1 MTDQGYTGKRI
12 ENYVYNYAD
21 FIGNGNFSKC
31 YKAVNT
37 KTSKYSNI
45 KNNKSQ
51 SK

>member
-37 KTSKYSNI
+37 KTSKHFYI
-45 KNNKSQ
+45 
-51 SK
+51 